1 MLNGNQALAKILI
14 SLFAVSII
22 FSGSSFS
29 QSGNLNVSAQN
40 PNENKL
46 LSHSNQ
52 SETNDLSK
60 TILDKYKPRVLEH
73 LFSNKTIASNI
84 SSNSSIPAA
93 IVVGVITPNGTQVS
107 AYGNISKANPTPV
120 DGNTV
125 FDIASVSKTFVATVL
140 ADLVNEGVVK
150 LSDPLEMYLPSNVT
164 VPSYNGNKITLG
176 DLATHSSGLPYQ
188 PSGWIVNKHY
198 TTPQVYEFLSNST
211 LEDEPGTVAKYSN
224 LGMGMVGHALSL
236 KMGVTLEQLIEDRIF
251 KVLGMN
257 SSGIAMNVTG
267 ISIPENI
274 KPILAVGHMAGNESE
289 LMFLPEA
296 VQGAGAIYSTVN
308 DLLKYVSANIGL
320 IDTKIN
326 PAMEET
332 HSIRLPFYE
341 LQVPFTDPSGNE
353 SIPYAYE
360 GLSWFSTTDLGTQ
373 VVWHNGGI
381 NGYSSFVGFNPSK
394 QIGLVILCSCYFT
407 DVPPIE
413 MLKIAVP
420 FLLYYPDTSP
430 SLQS

>member
-1 MLNGNQALAKILI
+1 MLNGNQSLAKILI
-14 SLFAVSII
+14 SLFVVSII

-60 TILDKYKPRVLEH
+60 AILDKYKPRVLEH

-93 IVVGVITPNGTQVS
+93 IVVGVISPNGTQVS

-257 SSGIAMNVTG
+257 SSGIAMNATG

-274 KPILAVGHMAGNESE
+274 KPILAVGHMAGNESG

-332 HSIRLPFYE
+332 HSIRYPFYE
-341 LQVPFTDPSGNE
+341 LQVPFPNPSGNE
-353 SIPYAYE
+353 STPYGYE

-420 FLLYYPDTSP
+420 FLLYYPDH
-430 SLQS
+430 

>member
-1 MLNGNQALAKILI
+1 VLNGNQSLAKILI
-14 SLFAVSII
+14 SLFVVSII

-46 LSHSNQ
+46 FSYLNQ

-60 TILDKYKPRVLEH
+60 VILDKYKPRVLEH

-198 TTPQVYEFLSNST
+198 TTPQVYDFLSNST
-211 LEDEPGTVAKYSN
+211 LEDEPGKVAKYSN

-257 SSGIAMNVTG
+257 SSGIAMNATG
-267 ISIPENI
+267 IAIPENI

-332 HSIRLPFYE
+332 HSIRYPFYE
-341 LQVPFTDPSGNE
+341 LQVPFPNPSGNE
-353 SIPYAYE
+353 STPYGYE

-420 FLLYYPDTSP
+420 FLLYYSDH
-430 SLQS
+430 

>member
-1 MLNGNQALAKILI
+1 MLNGNQSLAKILI
-14 SLFAVSII
+14 SLFVVSII

-60 TILDKYKPRVLEH
+60 AILDKYKPRVLEH

-93 IVVGVITPNGTQVS
+93 IVVGVISPNGTQVS

-224 LGMGMVGHALSL
+224 LGMGMLGHALSL
-236 KMGVTLEQLIEDRIF
+236 KKGVSLEQLIEDRIF

-257 SSGIAMNVTG
+257 SSGIAMNATS

-308 DLLKYVSANIGL
+308 DLLKYISANIGL

-341 LQVPFTDPSGNE
+341 LQVPFPDPSGNE
-353 SIPYAYE
+353 STPYAYE
-360 GLSWFSTTDLGTQ
+360 GLSWFSTTNLGTQ

-381 NGYSSFVGFNPSK
+381 NGYSSFVGFNPDK
-394 QIGLVILCSCYFT
+394 QIGLVILCSCYFS

-420 FLLYYPDTSP
+420 FLLYYPD
-430 SLQS
+430 

>member
-1 MLNGNQALAKILI
+1 MLNGNQSLAKILI
-14 SLFAVSII
+14 SLFVVSII

-60 TILDKYKPRVLEH
+60 AILDKYKPRVLEH
-73 LFSNKTIASNI
+73 LFSNKTITSNI

-93 IVVGVITPNGTQVS
+93 IVVGVISPNGTQVS

-198 TTPQVYEFLSNST
+198 TTPQVYDFLSNST

-257 SSGIAMNVTG
+257 SSGIAMNATG

-332 HSIRLPFYE
+332 HSIRYPFYE
-341 LQVPFTDPSGNE
+341 LQVPFPNPSGNE
-353 SIPYAYE
+353 STPYGYE

-420 FLLYYPDTSP
+420 FLLYYPDH
-430 SLQS
+430 

>member
-1 MLNGNQALAKILI
+1 M
-14 SLFAVSII
+14 
-22 FSGSSFS
+22 
-29 QSGNLNVSAQN
+29 
-40 PNENKL
+40 
-46 LSHSNQ
+46 
-52 SETNDLSK
+52 
-60 TILDKYKPRVLEH
+60 
-73 LFSNKTIASNI
+73 
-84 SSNSSIPAA
+84 
-93 IVVGVITPNGTQVS
+93 S

-140 ADLVNEGVVK
+140 ADLVSEGVVK

-257 SSGIAMNVTG
+257 SSGIAMNATG

-274 KPILAVGHMAGNESE
+274 KPILAVGHMAGNESD

-332 HSIRLPFYE
+332 HSIRYPSTNYRFPFQI
-341 LQVPFTDPSGNE
+341 LQEMNQHPMHTKDC
-353 SIPYAYE
+353 
-360 GLSWFSTTDLGTQ
+360 
-373 VVWHNGGI
+373 H
-381 NGYSSFVGFNPSK
+381 
-394 QIGLVILCSCYFT
+394 GLVQLI
-407 DVPPIE
+407 
-413 MLKIAVP
+413 
-420 FLLYYPDTSP
+420 
-430 SLQS
+430 